1 MNSILKGIRHSQLW
15 SLNRGKW
22 LEGPSIPPKY
32 EFINACAVPLN
43 STTVIFVGVSITN
56 IKITP
61 ETIDS
66 IPNNLAITYNFHSNL
81 WTEEE
86 SLNFPAEGLYEY
98 YTYDFACTMSFGKTK
113 NR

>member
-1 MNSILKGIRHSQLW
+1 MW

-22 LEGPSIPPKY
+22 IDGPSIPSKY

-66 IPNNLAITYNFHSNL
+66 LPNNLAMTYNFELHL
-81 WTEEE
+81 WIEQE
-86 SLNFPAEGLYEY
+86 SLNFPAEIVYEF
-98 YTYDFACTMSFGKTK
+98 YTYDFTCSMTFGKTNK
-113 NR
+113 R